1 MAKEED
7 LDVAK
12 EWAEDWY
19 FGLRGKARA
28 GLLKTEK
35 TFGKAADQFEKEYE
49 IITEGQRGPRWIE
62 GHKIRLRLHLRPFF
76 GELDARKGAGVSDAP
91 GDDIIDRQSSR
102 PLHDEI
108 VTLRLVLKTAI
119 RHGWLT
125 HLPDLSLRPIERR
138 ARLFTGPGSAR
149 MNTSSSTPRHA
160 STRRPRSRETEQ
172 VHDFVLFMAN
182 TGLRADEAKN
192 ASSKSR

>member
-1 MAKEED
+1 MPRATTSST
-7 LDVAK
+7 
-12 EWAEDWY
+12 
-19 FGLRGKARA
+19 GKA
-28 GLLKTEK
+28 
-35 TFGKAADQFEKEYE
+35 
-49 IITEGQRGPRWIE
+49 P
-62 GHKIRLRLHLRPFF
+62 
-76 GELDARKGAGVSDAP
+76 ARCT
-91 GDDIIDRQSSR
+91 
-102 PLHDEI
+102 LHDEI

-182 TGLRADEAKN
+182 TGLRPDEAKN